1 MTDCPCGLIDGWI
14 RCLIPLTEDKTGLLF
29 SNLKP
34 LEVDPVALDE
44 EVGKKL
50 LAVRQGKIMLNS
62 LPYFWTKRDF
72 LVR

>member
-34 LEVDPVALDE
+34 LEVDPVALDD

-50 LAVRQGKIMLNS
+50 LAVRQGKII
-62 LPYFWTKRDF
+62 
-72 LVR
+72 